1 MKSIQLKNIKIEE
14 IEVLRE
20 QIIYFINDKS
30 EALKTMNKENAEFY
44 IGFILI
50 DILVR
55 LAFKLRNRMER
66 NFKKTVSIRFTISEA
81 SALFLLCI
89 QEVSFLTDYQKYVLL
104 KTRNNI
110 DQQLTNLI

>member
-1 MKSIQLKNIKIEE
+1 MKSIQLKNIKMDE

-20 QIIYFINDKS
+20 QIIYFINGKG
-30 EALKTMNKENAEFY
+30 EALKIMNKENTEFY

-50 DILVR
+50 DILMR
-55 LAFKLRNRMER
+55 LAFKLRNKIER
-66 NFKKTVSIRFTISEA
+66 NLKNAVSIRFTISEA

-89 QEVSFLTDYQKYVLL
+89 QEVSFLTDYQKHVLL

>member
-1 MKSIQLKNIKIEE
+1 MKSIQLKNIQADE

-20 QIIYFINDKS
+20 QIIYFIGNKS
-30 EALKTMNKENAEFY
+30 IALKSMNKENTEFY

-55 LAFKLRNRMER
+55 LAFKLRNKMER
-66 NFKKTVSIRFTISEA
+66 NFKKAVSIRFTISEA
-81 SALFLLCI
+81 STLFLLCI

-110 DQQLTNLI
+110 DQQLTNLN

>member
-1 MKSIQLKNIKIEE
+1 MKSIQLKNFKAGE
-14 IEVLRE
+14 IEVLWE
-20 QIIYFINDKS
+20 QIIFFINDKS
-30 EALKTMNKENAEFY
+30 EALKSMNKENTEFY

-50 DILVR
+50 DILMR
-55 LAFKLRNRMER
+55 LAFKLRNKMER
-66 NFKKTVSIRFTISEA
+66 NFKKTVSIRFTISEG

-89 QEVSFLTDYQKYVLL
+89 QEISFLTDYQKYVLL

>member
-1 MKSIQLKNIKIEE
+1 MKSIQLKNIKVDE

-30 EALKTMNKENAEFY
+30 EALKSMNKDNADFY
-44 IGFILI
+44 VSYILI
-50 DILVR
+50 DVLMR
-55 LAFKLRNRMER
+55 LTLKLRNRMEQS
-66 NFKKTVSIRFTISEA
+66 FKKTFSIRLTISEA

-89 QEVSFLTDYQKYVLL
+89 QEVSFLTDYQKHVLL

-110 DQQLTNLI
+110 DQQLTNLN

>member
-1 MKSIQLKNIKIEE
+1 MKSIQLKNIKVDE

-20 QIIYFINDKS
+20 QIIYFIKDKS
-30 EALKTMNKENAEFY
+30 EALKSMNKENAEFY
-44 IGFILI
+44 IGFILT
-50 DILVR
+50 DILMR
-55 LAFKLRNRMER
+55 LAFKLRNKIER
-66 NFKKTVSIRFTISEA
+66 NFKNAVSIRFTISEA

>member
-1 MKSIQLKNIKIEE
+1 MKSIQLKKNNVDE

-30 EALKTMNKENAEFY
+30 EELKSMTKEDTEFY

-50 DILVR
+50 DILMG
-55 LAFKLRNRMER
+55 LAFKLRNKMER
-66 NFKKTVSIRFTISEA
+66 NFKNAVSVRLTISEA
-81 SALFLLCI
+81 SALFLMCI
-89 QEVSFLTDYQKYVLL
+89 QEVSFLTDYQKHVLL

-110 DQQLTNLI
+110 DEQLTNLI

>member
-1 MKSIQLKNIKIEE
+1 MKSIQLKNFKIEE

-30 EALKTMNKENAEFY
+30 EALKSMNKENAEFY

-50 DILVR
+50 DILMR

-66 NFKKTVSIRFTISEA
+66 NFKNAVSMRFTISEG

-89 QEVSFLTDYQKYVLL
+89 QEVSFLTDYQKHVLL

>member
-1 MKSIQLKNIKIEE
+1 MKSIQLKNIKVDE

-30 EALKTMNKENAEFY
+30 EALKSMNKENTEFY
-44 IGFILI
+44 IGLILI
-50 DILVR
+50 DILMR
-55 LAFKLRNRMER
+55 LTFKLRNKIDR
-66 NFKKTVSIRFTISEA
+66 NFKNAVSIRFTISEA

-89 QEVSFLTDYQKYVLL
+89 QEVSFLTDYQKHVLL

>member
-1 MKSIQLKNIKIEE
+1 MKSIQLKNIKVDE

-30 EALKTMNKENAEFY
+30 EALKSMNKENTEFY

-50 DILVR
+50 DILMR
-55 LAFKLRNRMER
+55 LAFKLRNKMER
-66 NFKKTVSIRFTISEA
+66 NFKNAVSIRLTISEA
-81 SALFLLCI
+81 SVLFLLCI
-89 QEVSFLTDYQKYVLL
+89 QEVSFLTDYQKHILL

-110 DQQLTNLI
+110 DQQLTNLN